1 MALNREITA
10 RITDLL
16 VEHPQGLS
24 ITEIVKKI
32 DINRNTAGRY
42 LENLL
47 VSGQVEMRHFGM
59 AKIYALSNRIPQS
72 AMLSISSDLV
82 MQLDSGLRIVF
93 ANEPFL
99 KMLGVSS
106 AELFG
111 KNIEYTAAVTVFD
124 DALENFIRHL
134 KNGVLGKEWRSTLT
148 LNNGEQIFSCHIYPI
163 VFPDGRKGVS
173 FF

>member
-82 MQLDSGLRIVF
+82 M
-93 ANEPFL
+93 
-99 KMLGVSS
+99 
-106 AELFG
+106 
-111 KNIEYTAAVTVFD
+111 
-124 DALENFIRHL
+124 
-134 KNGVLGKEWRSTLT
+134 
-148 LNNGEQIFSCHIYPI
+148 
-163 VFPDGRKGVS
+163 
-173 FF
+173 